1 MGLAEFLTL
10 KNLSKCAYNHKIQHA
25 PLPGILSHCSIVS
38 PVLME
43 VFRVPQNIYLVLQ
56 WEHKC
61 LELVAEKQM
70 TFEIAVIPKEARI
83 SALERSLAEKIDT
96 LHELRHQKAA
106 YMSQLTEANRRIT
119 ELEIKLTSVQSSL
132 QEKDSVITMMQKSFL
147 DPEDDPFATTTHSSI
162 SSTAQ
167 LLPPPSSGHPTH
179 HHPPQSHPNHQMHLP
194 PPYPPTSSY
203 NHPLPPPPHHYF
215 PTADSSNGIDGDTTP
230 RDRTGSG
237 SYIEVVSFTTP
248 QPLPN
253 HWSANGPQPRSPG
266 PNIPIRTLPLGGPP
280 AVAQPTYRS
289 KSVSPVKAL
298 GGNINGMKPK
308 GAPGNHLTNYPQE
321 TPSRR
326 NGYTPLHQ
334 SPPTNRYFPNSIH
347 QQRSNSNSAPN
358 SPSVK
363 STPRK
368 PRISHPNMRLLQ
380 VPTSEYT
387 AAVGYRPNHTPNNI
401 RRKCNTGPGAMRRN
415 YKPLPSPRAVKS
427 KTPPPD
433 YRLVTVSGSRGNNKS
448 ESPKLAPTK
457 PRHRSVEDMLSTAH
471 EGQGHQRDTPLYH
484 PDSLELFQTLIG
496 DSSNMGR
503 NRGELASSLQLR
515 EERSGDSYG
524 GHQHSKSSP
533 SNNFNQILLS

>member
-1 MGLAEFLTL
+1 
-10 KNLSKCAYNHKIQHA
+10 
-25 PLPGILSHCSIVS
+25 
-38 PVLME
+38 
-43 VFRVPQNIYLVLQ
+43 
-56 WEHKC
+56 
-61 LELVAEKQM
+61 M
-70 TFEIAVIPKEARI
+70 TFEVAVIPKEARI

-132 QEKDSVITMMQKSFL
+132 QEKDSVIVMMQKSFL
-147 DPEDDPFATTTHSSI
+147 DPDDDPFTSASSA
-162 SSTAQ
+162 AQ
-167 LLPPPSSGHPTH
+167 LLPPPPSGHPTHH
-179 HHPPQSHPNHQMHLP
+179 HHPPQSHPNHHQMHPP
-194 PPYPPTSSY
+194 PPYPPTSNYS
-203 NHPLPPPPHHYF
+203 HPPPQHHYF
-215 PTADSSNGIDGDTTP
+215 PTADNSNSIDADATP
-230 RDRTGSG
+230 RNRAGSG
-237 SYIEVVSFTTP
+237 SYVEVVPFSAP

-253 HWSANGPQPRSPG
+253 HWSTNGPQPRSPG
-266 PNIPIRTLPLGGPP
+266 PTIPLRTLPLGPP
-280 AVAQPTYRS
+280 AVAQPTCRS

-308 GAPGNHLTNYPQE
+308 GAHTNYPQE
-321 TPSRR
+321 TPRR
-326 NGYTPLHQ
+326 NGYTQHQ

-347 QQRSNSNSAPN
+347 QQGSNSNSAPN

-380 VPTSEYT
+380 LPASEYT
-387 AAVGYRPNHTPNNI
+387 AAGGYRPNHTPNNI
-401 RRKCNTGPGAMRRN
+401 RRKCNTGPGGMRRN

-448 ESPKLAPTK
+448 ESPKLTPTK
-457 PRHRSVEDMLSTAH
+457 QRHRSVEDILSTAH
-471 EGQGHQRDTPLYH
+471 EGQRETPLYH

-496 DSSNMGR
+496 DSSNMER
-503 NRGELASSLQLR
+503 NRGELANSLQLR
-515 EERSGDSYG
+515 GEGPRDSYG